1 MKCPFCGEPDTK
13 VLATRLVEDGRALRR
28 RRECE
33 NCHKRFSTFE
43 RVEEFVPVV
52 IKKDG
57 RRENFSRQKVIDGLT
72 RACEKRP
79 VSFEKIEDFVDRMFG
94 RIQEEFKREVD
105 SIWIGEQVME
115 FLKTLDKVAYIR
127 FASVYK
133 TFQEPGDFQK
143 ELSSVMSDTND
154 AR

>member
-43 RVEEFVPVV
+43 RIEDFMPVV

-57 RRENFSRQKVIDGLT
+57 SRESFSRQKIINGLK

-79 VSFEKIEDFVDRMFG
+79 VSVDKIENFVDGMFG

-105 SIWIGEQVME
+105 SIWIGEQVMD
-115 FLKTLDKVAYIR
+115 FLKDIDKVAYIR

-143 ELSSVMSDTND
+143 ELSSVMSDTED

>member
-33 NCHKRFSTFE
+33 NCHERFNTFE
-43 RVEEFVPVV
+43 RIEEFVPVV

-57 RRENFSRQKVIDGLT
+57 RRESFSRKKIIDGVK

-79 VSFEKIEDFVDRMFG
+79 VSVGQIEDFVDRLFG

-105 SIWIGEQVME
+105 SMWIGEQLMD
-115 FLKTLDKVAYIR
+115 FLKGLDKVAYIR

-143 ELSSVMSDTND
+143 ELISVMSDPTD
-154 AR
+154 A

>member
-1 MKCPFCGEPDTK
+1 MRCPFCGELDTK
-13 VLATRLVEDGRALRR
+13 VLATRVVEDGRALRR

-33 NCHKRFSTFE
+33 HCHQRFTTFE
-43 RVEEFVPVV
+43 RIEEFVPMV
-52 IKKDG
+52 IKRDG
-57 RRENFSRQKVIDGLT
+57 RREAFSREKVINGLE

-79 VSFEKIEDFVDRMFG
+79 VSMDRIEAFVDTLFA
-94 RIQEEFKREVD
+94 RIQEEFKREVK

-133 TFQEPGDFQK
+133 IFQEPGDFQK
-143 ELSSVMSDTND
+143 ELSSVMSDQPD
-154 AR
+154 A

>member
-28 RRECE
+28 RRECG
-33 NCHKRFSTFE
+33 NCHRRFTTFE
-43 RVEEFVPVV
+43 RIEEFVPVV
-52 IKKDG
+52 IKRDG
-57 RRENFSRQKVIDGLT
+57 RREAFSRDKVINGLK

-79 VSFEKIEDFVDRMFG
+79 VSLDKIEDFVDTLFG
-94 RIQEEFKREVD
+94 RIQEEFKREVA
-105 SIWIGEQVME
+105 SIWIGEQAMK
-115 FLKTLDKVAYIR
+115 FLKDLDKVAYIR

-143 ELSSVMSDTND
+143 ELSSVMSDQPD
-154 AR
+154 A

>member
-28 RRECE
+28 RRECGK
-33 NCHKRFSTFE
+33 CHKRFTTFE
-43 RVEEFVPVV
+43 RIEEFTPEV

-57 RRENFSRQKVIDGLT
+57 RREPFSREKVIDGVK

-79 VSFEKIEDFVDRMFG
+79 VSIGSIENFVDTLFS
-94 RIQEEFKREVD
+94 RIQEEFKREVE

-115 FLKTLDKVAYIR
+115 YLKSVDKVAYIR

-133 TFQEPGDFQK
+133 TFQEPEDFQK
-143 ELSSVMSDTND
+143 ELSTVMSEQPDG
-154 AR
+154 